1 MTRAQSLAFTSWPRA
16 FEPNRRLMKPSFP
29 LPCLLCRVACRVAL
43 PALALAWSVQ
53 ARADLWMH
61 VDAAGAIY
69 FSAEPLGTPGQFLVK
84 GASMER
90 LAQIKDATTRLK
102 EINRHA
108 PLPQGMARLET
119 SPRYHAVQP
128 HLRDA
133 ARKYALDYGLLKAV
147 AAAESSFN
155 PGAVSHAGAVGLM
168 QLMPATARQYGV
180 QADGLA
186 DPRTNIEAGARHLNY
201 LLQKFEGRP
210 ALAIAAYNAG
220 EGAVR
225 RAGNRVPDYRETQGY
240 VQKVMHLYGAFRPQA
255 PGQVSPAIA
264 AAELGAPSWLRVA
277 LPAASGADGP
287 GPASDSDAAGRAQAD
302 APAS

>member
-1 MTRAQSLAFTSWPRA
+1 MTGAQSLAFTSWPRA

-29 LPCLLCRVACRVAL
+29 LPCLLCRVAL

-147 AAAESSFN
+147 AAAE
-155 PGAVSHAGAVGLM
+155 
-168 QLMPATARQYGV
+168 
-180 QADGLA
+180 
-186 DPRTNIEAGARHLNY
+186 AGARHLNY

-287 GPASDSDAAGRAQAD
+287 GPASDSDAADRAQAD

>member
-1 MTRAQSLAFTSWPRA
+1 MTKAQSLAFTSWPRA

-29 LPCLLCRVACRVAL
+29 LPCLLCRVAL
-43 PALALAWSVQ
+43 PALALAWSAQ

-147 AAAESSFN
+147 VDADTGRILGVTLLCAEAHEVINLFKMAIDHN
-155 PGAVSHAGAVGLM
+155 I
-168 QLMPATARQYGV
+168 PARYVKDQIFTHPTMA
-180 QADGLA
+180 
-186 DPRTNIEAGARHLNY
+186 EALND
-201 LLQKFEGRP
+201 LF
-210 ALAIAAYNAG
+210 A
-220 EGAVR
+220 
-225 RAGNRVPDYRETQGY
+225 T
-240 VQKVMHLYGAFRPQA
+240 
-255 PGQVSPAIA
+255 
-264 AAELGAPSWLRVA
+264 LG
-277 LPAASGADGP
+277 
-287 GPASDSDAAGRAQAD
+287 
-302 APAS
+302 

>member
-1 MTRAQSLAFTSWPRA
+1 MTKAQSLAFTSWPRA

-29 LPCLLCRVACRVAL
+29 LPCLLCRVAL
-43 PALALAWSVQ
+43 PALALAWSAQ

-61 VDAAGAIY
+61 VDTAGAIY

>member
-29 LPCLLCRVACRVAL
+29 LPCLLCRVAL
-43 PALALAWSVQ
+43 PALALAWSAQ

-147 AAAESSFN
+147 AAAES
-155 PGAVSHAGAVGLM
+155 
-168 QLMPATARQYGV
+168 
-180 QADGLA
+180 
-186 DPRTNIEAGARHLNY
+186 
-201 LLQKFEGRP
+201 
-210 ALAIAAYNAG
+210 
-220 EGAVR
+220 
-225 RAGNRVPDYRETQGY
+225 
-240 VQKVMHLYGAFRPQA
+240 
-255 PGQVSPAIA
+255 
-264 AAELGAPSWLRVA
+264 
-277 LPAASGADGP
+277 AASPDI
-287 GPASDSDAAGRAQAD
+287 DW
-302 APAS
+302 

>member
-1 MTRAQSLAFTSWPRA
+1 MSRT
-16 FEPNRRLMKPSFP
+16 
-29 LPCLLCRVACRVAL
+29 
-43 PALALAWSVQ
+43 
-53 ARADLWMH
+53 
-61 VDAAGAIY
+61 
-69 FSAEPLGTPGQFLVK
+69 
-84 GASMER
+84 
-90 LAQIKDATTRLK
+90 
-102 EINRHA
+102 
-108 PLPQGMARLET
+108 
-119 SPRYHAVQP
+119 
-128 HLRDA
+128 
-133 ARKYALDYGLLKAV
+133 
-147 AAAESSFN
+147 AAESSFN

-287 GPASDSDAAGRAQAD
+287 GQASDSDAAGRAQAD